1 LTADFRA
8 GRLTKIAT
16 GRVWNEGVDV
26 PEASVAIVIAGTGM
40 ERETVQRLGRVLRPA
55 PGKRA
60 VLYEL
65 VTRDTAEEGVAERRR
80 LRPMG
85 VAPVRPS
92 TASPRTASS
101 RPSTASPR
109 STLPEGGP
117 VHRS

>member
-80 LRPMG
+80 RRPVG
-85 VAPVRPS
+85 AASTLSGPS
-92 TASPRTASS
+92 TAAPGSP
-101 RPSTASPR
+101 
-109 STLPEGGP
+109 LHEDGP
-117 VHRS
+117 VHGS